1 MPTKKKTS
9 AASTEISF
17 APSVKVKLGNKTV
30 VLRRGPGKRTL
41 TTEQIRQLVMGV
53 PAK

>member
-1 MPTKKKTS
+1 MPSKKETS
-9 AASTEISF
+9 AVAAEISF
-17 APSVKVKLGNKTV
+17 APKVKVKLGNKTV